1 MTDITRRTL
10 ITGAALA
17 ATAAC
22 TSPNRPTEAG
32 TSTTPP
38 STMPVTPP
46 QRRSGGG
53 NVLLAYFS
61 RAGENH
67 WEGGR
72 RNLDIGNTKVVA
84 QHIADQIGCDVYEI
98 TAADLYPFAYS
109 PTVER
114 NQREQDRDDRPAL
127 AAAPSNLSRYTTV
140 LLGSPVWNTRAPMI
154 MRTLLDSTEA
164 LAGKTIHP
172 FITYAVGGLG
182 VRRLPP
188 VLPGRHGQPRTG
200 DPRRGS
206 ADRTSRR
213 RGMAA
218 ETWPPY
224 RVTESHSCRGRRGH
238 GGSGRSL
245 ARHALRALRCRWSIR
260 VTGTPTITTPTMRS
274 PGYAPDG
281 ELVSGR
287 RRVVQIYHRDECLCL
302 HL

>member
-172 FITYAVGGLG
+172 FITYAVGEGL
-182 VRRLPP
+182 VF
-188 VLPGRHGQPRTG
+188 
-200 DPRRGS
+200 D
-206 ADRTSRR
+206 D
-213 RGMAA
+213 
-218 ETWPPY
+218 Y
-224 RVTESHSCRGRRGH
+224 RQFCPDATV
-238 GGSGRSL
+238 
-245 ARHALRALRCRWSIR
+245 
-260 VTGTPTITTPTMRS
+260 S
-274 PGYAPDG
+274 PGLAIRG
-281 ELVSGR
+281 EEARTALPAVEAWLRKHG
-287 RRVVQIYHRDECLCL
+287 LL
-302 HL
+302 TG